1 MKDSQEMTL
10 SEMSLN
16 NTGIIEIRA
25 NNTKWWQQL
34 AEQTSES
41 ELLATINRS

>member
-16 NTGIIEIRA
+16 NTGIIETRA
-25 NNTKWWQQL
+25 NNTKW
-34 AEQTSES
+34 
-41 ELLATINRS
+41 